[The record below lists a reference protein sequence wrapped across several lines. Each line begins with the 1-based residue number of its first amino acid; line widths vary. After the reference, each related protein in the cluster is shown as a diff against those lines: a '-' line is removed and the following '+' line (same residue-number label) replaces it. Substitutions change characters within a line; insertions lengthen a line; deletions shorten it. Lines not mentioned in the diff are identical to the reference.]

1 MSDTNFLDMLFENG
15 TYNDE
20 RVYNIINEINNII

>member
-1 MSDTNFLDMLFENG
+1 MSDTNFLDMLFEDK

-20 RVYNIINEINNII
+20 RVYNMIKEINNII